1 MWIKRGDTIINTDN
15 ICAIRQE
22 GDKLIFRLHG
32 STAPSTI
39 ERAPISAE
47 IVLKSI
53 PEGTMEIIWQ
63 GILNGEKYLTLE

>member
-1 MWIKRGDTIINTDN
+1 MWVKRGDTIINTDN

-39 ERAPISAE
+39 EHAPLSAE

>member
-15 ICAIRQE
+15 VCAIRQE
-22 GDKLIFRLHG
+22 RDKLIFRLHG
-32 STAPSTI
+32 SSAPSTI
-39 ERAPISAE
+39 EQAPLAAE

>member
-1 MWIKRGDTIINTDN
+1 M
-15 ICAIRQE
+15 QE
-22 GDKLIFRLHG
+22 KDKLIFRLHG
-32 STAPSTI
+32 SATPSTI

-63 GILNGEKYLTLE
+63 GILNGEKCLTLE

>member
-39 ERAPISAE
+39 EHAPLSSA

-53 PEGTMEIIWQ
+53 PEGTIEIIWQ
-63 GILNGEKYLTLE
+63 GILNGEKCLNLE